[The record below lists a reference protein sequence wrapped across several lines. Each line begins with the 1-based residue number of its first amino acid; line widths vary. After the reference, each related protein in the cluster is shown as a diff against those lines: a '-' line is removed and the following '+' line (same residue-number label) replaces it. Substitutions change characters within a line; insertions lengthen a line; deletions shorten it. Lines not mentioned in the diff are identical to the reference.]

1 MVDYIST
8 VVRICKKKNPHDEDK
23 KGHGIG
29 SNSIRNWAGWE
40 FGCKCA
46 AEYPS
51 ESWCWFR
58 RSMLKTQS
66 SKEKSLLVFLAGY
79 FICNWEKIRLTPLE
93 EWECFAILPW
103 IWLSLAVQWELKL
116 GFVARVSL
124 KSHFFFSL
132 YTKWT
137 FLGVMYGHWV
147 ARPNLGRLF
156 PTAEIFPCVVC
167 LF

>member
-1 MVDYIST
+1 MFSQLSEYA
-8 VVRICKKKNPHDEDK
+8 RKKIPHDEDK

-40 FGCKCA
+40 VGCKCA

-79 FICNWEKIRLTPLE
+79 FICHWEKIRLTPLE
-93 EWECFAILPW
+93 EWECFAILPLF
-103 IWLSLAVQWELKL
+103 WLSLAVQWELEP

-124 KSHFFFSL
+124 KSQFFSL

-147 ARPNLGRLF
+147 ARPKLGRLF
-156 PTAEIFPCVVC
+156 PTAEIFLVLCA
-167 LF
+167 FFND

>member
-1 MVDYIST
+1 MQE
-8 VVRICKKKNPHDEDK
+8 KNPHDEDK

-40 FGCKCA
+40 VVCKCA

-66 SKEKSLLVFLAGY
+66 SKEKSLLVFLEGY
-79 FICNWEKIRLTPLE
+79 FICHWEKIRLTPLE
-93 EWECFAILPW
+93 EWECFAILPLFL
-103 IWLSLAVQWELKL
+103 LSLAVQWELEP

-124 KSHFFFSL
+124 KSQFFQLVHEVDLFRCYVWPLSSTPKTGQTFSDS
-132 YTKWT
+132 
-137 FLGVMYGHWV
+137 
-147 ARPNLGRLF
+147 RN
-156 PTAEIFPCVVC
+156 FPCVVC